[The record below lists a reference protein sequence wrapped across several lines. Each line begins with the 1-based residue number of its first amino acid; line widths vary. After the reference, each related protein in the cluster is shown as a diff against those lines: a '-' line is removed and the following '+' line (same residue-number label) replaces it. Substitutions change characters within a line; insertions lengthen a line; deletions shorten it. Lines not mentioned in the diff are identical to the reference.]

1 VTDDWRRPRRPRS
14 SMQATPLEQPTGTET
29 DVGDSRPHG
38 QPTRDMASSV
48 TEDYTRPEMEATNSP
63 HVFIESQTGETDRQ
77 PSPLIM
83 PAPLPDKSPNIRNEA
98 RFDDERRTRRAS
110 QSPRKHPSQRGRDD
124 RRREQRRSHR
134 RDPSMYEEAEFYKYG
149 RAEEEGDD
157 QDRRGCCGL
166 WSRRRTCVVISIAV
180 SVVLL
185 ILIIALAV
193 SLPRRDKFKY
203 TPSTAQV
210 NNTLA
215 FEQGGATRKSV
226 NDTSVGIGAGTDSY
240 TYYQGNAS
248 NFPTADKWISFQD
261 MWTANLDTFKES
273 CGWLDRGDNNSPEMI
288 QDMYDAIQDRANASL
303 VDQRI
308 ILATIIQETNGCPL
322 VSHTTSSGGTRNPG
336 LMQSH
341 NGHEYNRKHSRLS
354 IMLMIQDGTQGTDA
368 GWGLVD
374 NLNLYG
380 NPYKAM
386 RGYNSG
392 YIPAS
397 GDLSEAAGAT
407 ACYVTDMANRLMGW
421 VRAES
426 GCPGDK

>member
-1 VTDDWRRPRRPRS
+1 
-14 SMQATPLEQPTGTET
+14 
-29 DVGDSRPHG
+29 
-38 QPTRDMASSV
+38 
-48 TEDYTRPEMEATNSP
+48 
-63 HVFIESQTGETDRQ
+63 
-77 PSPLIM
+77 
-83 PAPLPDKSPNIRNEA
+83 
-98 RFDDERRTRRAS
+98 
-110 QSPRKHPSQRGRDD
+110 
-124 RRREQRRSHR
+124 
-134 RDPSMYEEAEFYKYG
+134 MYEEAEFYKYG

-166 WSRRRTCVVISIAV
+166 WSRRRKCVVISIAT

-185 ILIIALAV
+185 IIIIALAV
-193 SLPRRDKFKY
+193 SLPRRKGSFKY

-210 NNTLA
+210 NNTIA
-215 FEQGGATRKSV
+215 FSEGGATRKSV
-226 NDTSVGIGAGTDSY
+226 NDTSVGIGPGTDTY

-248 NFPTADKWISFQD
+248 NFPIADKWVSFQD
-261 MWTANLDTFKES
+261 MWIANLDTFKQS

-288 QDMYDAIQDRANASL
+288 QDMYNAIQDRANASL

-308 ILATIIQETNGCPL
+308 ILATVIQETNGCPL

-341 NGHEYNRKHSRLS
+341 NGHEYNPKHSRLS
-354 IMLMIQDGTQGTDA
+354 ILLMIQDGTQGTDA

-380 NPYKAM
+380 NPYRAM

-392 YIPAS
+392 YIPES

-407 ACYVTDMANRLMGW
+407 ACYVTDMANRLTGW

-426 GCPGDK
+426 TCPGDA